1 MSMPTVAPDLP
12 ITGSGVPVVFTQT
25 VMTMWS
31 PGFTA
36 SMPQSWS
43 TAREG
48 PVCILKVTAP
58 LCMFAGVVSEY
69 TLSAGIMFHEE
80 SLRQ

>member
-1 MSMPTVAPDLP
+1 
-12 ITGSGVPVVFTQT
+12 
-25 VMTMWS
+25 
-31 PGFTA
+31 
-36 SMPQSWS
+36 MPQSWS

-58 LCMFAGVVSEY
+58 LCMFAGFVSEY
-69 TLSAGIMFHEE
+69 TLSAGIMFQEE